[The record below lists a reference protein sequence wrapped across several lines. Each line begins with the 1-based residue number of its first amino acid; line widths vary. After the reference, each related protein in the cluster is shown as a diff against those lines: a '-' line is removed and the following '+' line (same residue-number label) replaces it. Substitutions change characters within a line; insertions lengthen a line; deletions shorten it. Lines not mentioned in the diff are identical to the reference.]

1 MKTYTS
7 IICLLFVYVL
17 NTSLTFA
24 QSPIPSST
32 IQIETTLLAAPEMYR
47 ADAKV
52 IGYNSNGELITLRE
66 GNNGIV
72 CLADDPNKKGFNVAC
87 YSIELEDYMARGRAL
102 IAEGKS
108 EKEKREIRKKEIDD
122 GILKMPSTPAAVY
135 VLSAKEEDYNMETG
149 ELENTKL
156 RYVFYKPY
164 MTAEETGLPTRPSE
178 PGMPWLMDP
187 NTHRSH
193 IMITPAP

>member
-72 CLADDPNKKGFNVAC
+72 CLADDPNKKGLNVAC
-87 YSIELEDYMARGRAL
+87 NSIELEDYMARGRAL